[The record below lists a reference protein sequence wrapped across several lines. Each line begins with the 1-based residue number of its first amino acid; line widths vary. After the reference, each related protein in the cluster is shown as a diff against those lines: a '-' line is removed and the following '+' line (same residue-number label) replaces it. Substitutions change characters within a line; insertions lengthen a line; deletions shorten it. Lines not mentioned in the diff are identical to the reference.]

1 MPRRYYACAAL
12 FDVIVF
18 NGNVIEKRRNCNV
31 RLTARK
37 REDRSISN
45 IYGMFPACARKNML
59 NKSIHVFIRKKH
71 IILIL
76 KLYFDI
82 SDEIIIIIIIIIIR
96 KQLDIIIL
104 CLETI
109 SFFYLFIVQIYTIVH
124 I

>member
-18 NGNVIEKRRNCNV
+18 KSNVIEKRRHCNV
-31 RLTARK
+31 RLTARN
-37 REDRSISN
+37 REDRCISKSL
-45 IYGMFPACARKNML
+45 RKE
-59 NKSIHVFIRKKH
+59 KYAKYVYTCFHTQETYH
-71 IILIL
+71 LIL

-82 SDEIIIIIIIIIIR
+82 SDEIIIIIIR

-109 SFFYLFIVQIYTIVH
+109 RVFFYLFIVQIYTIVH
-124 I
+124 IEIV